1 MIGWIVLAVIV
12 LFLGICFYAL
22 MKAQKAEQAKVAAM
36 DPAEREIYVAE
47 RTARAEA
54 ARQARIER
62 HRAAVARRKLDKGK
76 VAISTVGKADGQP
89 GLACPK
95 CGGAQFKARR
105 STAARATIGAATV
118 ATGGIAGLGA
128 AAVTRQ
134 KQVQCVTCGAKYMR
148 G

>member
-1 MIGWIVLAVIV
+1 MGAWI
-12 LFLGICFYAL
+12 FLGVLVAVVVL
-22 MKAQKAEQAKVAAM
+22 SLWVKNTADKAEQAKIDAM
-36 DPAEREIYVAE
+36 GADEREAYLRQKTIAAAD
-47 RTARAEA
+47 RARN
-54 ARQARIER
+54 RQL
-62 HRAAVARRKLDKGK
+62 AVQDRQLRKGK
-76 VAISTVGKADGQP
+76 APISSVGKAEGQA

-95 CGGAQFKARR
+95 CGGGQFKARR

-118 ATGGIAGLGA
+118 ATGGLAGLGA